1 MWNIVLVDDETRIVN
16 GLTKIITRICD
27 HFHVIAKF
35 NDSEEAYVWL
45 QQNYSYVDLLITDIT
60 MPKLTGLD
68 LIQKVRKFAPHLP
81 CIILTGYAEFE
92 YAQQS
97 ITLGVIEYLLKP
109 VDTEKLSNLLNRLIL
124 NQPATFDNSVVLRS
138 SLSREVLFIKNEIE
152 KNYQNFDISIVADK
166 LLYNK
171 EYLSRIFK
179 KEVGITIS
187 NYLTDIRLE
196 QARRILEKPG
206 EYKIYEACRMVG
218 YEDQIY
224 FTKLFKKKYN
234 ITPKEYQKYGKCHK
248 T

>member
-16 GLTKIITRICD
+16 GLTKIITRIFD

>member
-92 YAQQS
+92 DAQQS